1 VYFYFFF
8 TCALSVVLS
17 IYDVWL
23 SVLCFQVFHL
33 ATICYILSRW
43 FLVLFCIETTLN
55 APGFVEGIRVAHLL
69 SCLCC
74 AIMCFYALCSVL
86 WSPLRFT
93 HSIDVRFVVTGTCCR
108 LTHVLRY
115 FCLFGYS
122 GFRHILCCVFALF
135 FFVLCTLCCQ
145 SLCIV
150 IFDCPF
156 GVL

>member
-1 VYFYFFF
+1 MYFYFSL

-74 AIMCFYALCSVL
+74 PIMCFTFWVPCCDHRYDLRIVSMFGSSLPEIVVGGRMSYVISVCLGIAVSTHIVLCFS
-86 WSPLRFT
+86 
-93 HSIDVRFVVTGTCCR
+93 
-108 LTHVLRY
+108 
-115 FCLFGYS
+115 
-122 GFRHILCCVFALF
+122 LF

-156 GVL
+156 GDL